1 MRPPLRLTTPFSI
14 HSCARSHGV
23 AGSINE
29 PARPHAAARSDA
41 AAEGRL
47 CRSLCGSSASSF
59 RRAMGARA
67 RLARC
72 RPGPQRPSRMHQERV
87 AARHAHASGVH
98 GRRGGVAGVWPV
110 QPGLVLRAHGAA
122 RAPDRAVALEAAA
135 KGDLPDAVPAL
146 DALRSGGSTERSG
159 SGPTTCLRGRTV
171 SP

>member
-1 MRPPLRLTTPFSI
+1 METLWLPRARCPALRPRGAPAAPAMRPAPTSRALRSTW
-14 HSCARSHGV
+14 RG
-23 AGSINE
+23 G
-29 PARPHAAARSDA
+29 AAAA
-41 AAEGRL
+41 Q
-47 CRSLCGSSASSF
+47 RSLCGSSASSF